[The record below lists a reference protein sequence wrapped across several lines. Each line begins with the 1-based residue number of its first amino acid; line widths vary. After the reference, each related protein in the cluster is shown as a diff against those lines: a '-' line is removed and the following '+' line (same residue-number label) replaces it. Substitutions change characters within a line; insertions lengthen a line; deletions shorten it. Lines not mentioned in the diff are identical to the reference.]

1 MANGAPAATSG
12 YICGHL
18 LEEEEEE
25 EEEGEEEARGARSH
39 A

>member
-25 EEEGEEEARGARSH
+25 EEEEARGARSH
-39 A
+39 ER

>member
-25 EEEGEEEARGARSH
+25 EEEEEARGARSH
-39 A
+39 ER